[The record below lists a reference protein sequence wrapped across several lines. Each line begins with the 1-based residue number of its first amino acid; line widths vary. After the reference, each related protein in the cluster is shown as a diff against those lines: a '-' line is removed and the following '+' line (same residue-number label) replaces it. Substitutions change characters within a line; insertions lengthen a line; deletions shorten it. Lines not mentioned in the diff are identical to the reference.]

1 VLIEG
6 GTVPAGEELVAD
18 VCIVGA
24 GPAGLTVAH
33 GLAEAGVQVL
43 LLEAGSPRPGPGG
56 EGLDTA
62 RNVGLPY
69 PLAQSRAKGLG
80 GSSLRWDIVTPLG
93 EPFVRLHEFT
103 DLDFEARPGVWLSGW
118 PFGKEGLRRHY
129 ARAWEVFGVRAPA
142 PPVPAPGGV
151 VQEDAFVFGP
161 ASAFTERLPRALS
174 DHARVTLVTG
184 ATVTEVRIDDA
195 SDRVS
200 SMTCR
205 ADDGTAFSVTAA
217 AFVLASGGIENA
229 RLLLASRSA
238 RHPGGLGNSR
248 DLAGRYFT
256 EHPHYN
262 SALLVPSS
270 SASNG
275 VSSWRYW
282 VGDGQSELRR
292 LSLLPDVLRSEGLLA
307 AVYYTLPRGRSHVA
321 FRDRRGRVD
330 AAPTLALANLRRDLA
345 AHRGPTRVPSRLA
358 TIAAAAPGLA
368 RHVAAEL
375 AVERA
380 ARRGAGDGPA
390 RPLTVK
396 ATIEQ
401 EPRHDSRVRLGRGVD
416 PHGVPLAE
424 LDWRLGPEDL
434 ASMHR
439 SQELAADGLGRALDG
454 QVHSLLEPGRTP
466 DLGVGYHHQGTTR
479 MAASPVDGVVDP
491 DCRVHGIPNLY
502 VAGSSVFPTAG
513 AANPTLTIVAL
524 ADRLAEHLAR
534 ELRGPSTPATSSRRG
549 GNDPRP

>member
-1 VLIEG
+1 MLIEG
-6 GTVPAGEELVAD
+6 GTVPVREELVAD

-33 GLAEAGVQVL
+33 GLAEAGVRVL
-43 LLEAGSPRPGPGG
+43 LLEAGSARPCPGG
-56 EGLDTA
+56 ERLDTT

-80 GSSLRWDIVTPLG
+80 GSSLGWDIVTPLG

-103 DLDFEARPGVWLSGW
+103 DLDFEARPGVWMSGW
-118 PFGKEGLRRHY
+118 PLGKDCLHRHY
-129 ARAWEVFGVRAPA
+129 ARAWEIFGVRPPA

-161 ASAFTERLPRALS
+161 ASTFTERLPRALRES
-174 DHARVTLVTG
+174 ARVTMVTG
-184 ATVTEVRIDDA
+184 TTVTEVRTGAI
-195 SDRVS
+195 SDRVC
-200 SMTCR
+200 SMSCR

-248 DLAGRYFT
+248 DLVGRYFT

-262 SALLVPSS
+262 SALLIPSS

-275 VSSWRYW
+275 VSSWRYR
-282 VGDGQSELRR
+282 VRDGQSELRR
-292 LSLLPDVLRSEGLLA
+292 LSLLADVVRSEGLLA
-307 AVYYTLPRGRSHVA
+307 PVYYTLPRGRSHVA
-321 FRDRRGRVD
+321 FRDRGGRVD
-330 AAPTLALANLRRDLA
+330 AVPTLALADLRRDLA
-345 AHRGPTRVPSRLA
+345 VRRRPTRVPSRLA
-358 TIAAAAPGLA
+358 AIVAAAPGLA

-375 AVERA
+375 AVEQA
-380 ARRGAGDGPA
+380 ARRGAGNGPA

-401 EPRHDSRVRLGRGVD
+401 EPRHDSRVRLGRGMD
-416 PHGVPLAE
+416 AHGVPLAE
-424 LDWRLGPEDL
+424 LDWRLGPQDL

-439 SQELAADGLGRALDG
+439 SQELAADSLGRVLDG
-454 QVHSLLEPGRTP
+454 QVHSLLPPGSTP

-534 ELRGPSTPATSSRRG
+534 ELQGRLPSVTTSRTG
-549 GNDPRP
+549 GDDTGR